1 MSISGIGGGLGGP
14 SLLGFKPAGEIRGGA
29 AADISGGETTNL
41 KKTAEED
48 FLDYARMSVA
58 ERIRAQVLQDEKL
71 TEETL
76 AELDAEQRAAIE
88 ERIREK
94 VAEKIT
100 GETGKSVGGI
110 ADVTA

>member
-1 MSISGIGGGLGGP
+1 MPISGIGGGMSAA
-14 SLLGFKPAGEIRGGA
+14 SLLGFRPAGEIKGGGA
-29 AADISGGETTNL
+29 ADILAGETTAL

-58 ERIRAQVLQDEKL
+58 ERIRAQVLQEEKL
-71 TEETL
+71 TEEKL
-76 AELDAEQRAAIE
+76 AELDAKQRAAIE

-100 GETGKSVGGI
+100 GETGKDIGVI
-110 ADVTA
+110 ADLTV